1 MTTAPGERVL
11 EADFLA
17 NMAFLN
23 SDSTEQDYFLQG
35 NTTTSVPPLTSSFF
49 TIPFEFI
56 HGEEEDNACTTAPTV
71 RPPLCPTE
79 SFCSR
84 NGKRNGQSIKEKLFV
99 EIDSHYTDFEDE
111 FADSCRSLSPRS
123 NTSSKRHRATHV
135 HNLCEKVLSVNS
147 YDLYKVIMTVRDF
160 VTNVYSLVWKRKR
173 SKFEGFAGNQRRRS
187 RINEKMKDLQ
197 LLIPNS
203 KKTDKASILDEAIL
217 YVKQLQLQVQM
228 LSAPNMMNPSH
239 ICVPMGIPCFQVHQM
254 CMNMKMG
261 SQWSNGC
268 MTVHRGVQAQ
278 PGLWSNGGNKECFH
292 TVGLPMFTK
301 VSQRNNV

>member
-84 NGKRNGQSIKEKLFV
+84 NVKRNAQSIKEKLFV
-99 EIDSHYTDFEDE
+99 EIDSHYTVHHSSQ
-111 FADSCRSLSPRS
+111 SCILGLS
-123 NTSSKRHRATHV
+123 
-135 HNLCEKVLSVNS
+135 NL
-147 YDLYKVIMTVRDF
+147 YGGRDNF
-160 VTNVYSLVWKRKR
+160 L
-173 SKFEGFAGNQRRRS
+173 
-187 RINEKMKDLQ
+187 
-197 LLIPNS
+197 
-203 KKTDKASILDEAIL
+203 
-217 YVKQLQLQVQM
+217 
-228 LSAPNMMNPSH
+228 
-239 ICVPMGIPCFQVHQM
+239 
-254 CMNMKMG
+254 
-261 SQWSNGC
+261 
-268 MTVHRGVQAQ
+268 
-278 PGLWSNGGNKECFH
+278 
-292 TVGLPMFTK
+292 
-301 VSQRNNV
+301 